1 MEPTFFTTVERMEEV
16 SDRLLQ
22 TAKKVGIDT
31 WEDRKKNQTPS
42 CYFGEGGIC
51 CKICSMGP
59 CRITPKAPKGIC
71 GATADT
77 IAGRNYLRMVAA
89 GAATHS
95 DHGREI
101 CRVLYNADPNG
112 SYKITDVAKLQRIAK
127 EWGVETENRDIYDVA
142 REVAYTGL
150 MEYGKPFGKLNF
162 LERANEER
170 KKVWEEN
177 DVEPGAVDKEVV
189 KAMHM
194 THMGNTAD
202 AEALVHQGLRTG
214 MSDGWGGS
222 MMGTEFSD
230 VLFGIYQRGERL
242 DYSSVS
248 QSLRGVLVVALFSLG
263 LGVFKSLELAML
275 GMFVGGVLVTLL
287 YDVWHAKR
295 FTELAPYIKRSQTF
309 ALLREC
315 LPVVLATLFS
325 NAVVSVARQH
335 FGETYGAELL
345 GKYASVATPAVL
357 VQALSQFLFTP
368 VLVPLSRKWA
378 EGSGFVAYLTKSL
391 GLTVVLVIAVVVLV
405 ALAGPWLLTT
415 VYGPSI
421 ADSIYLLPGV
431 LVCTVLL
438 ALSRFLCDTLV
449 VCRNMRGVLVSN
461 ALALVACLVLMTPI
475 EAGQGAQGIN
485 IVVALATLAGIV
497 ASVVALVLSI
507 RRRSATQEE
516 AS

>member
-1 MEPTFFTTVERMEEV
+1 MSAWAGVCMTSAAKEVPKPLSVKLNMLVNAAGSLFYQGCLWLITVLVVALSHGYEASGVLAFAMTIGNMFNPIATYSIRTYQV
-16 SDRLLQ
+16 SDTDEKYSSNNYVAMRMITILGALAVMVPYALTFSTYRPSMLCVILYLLF
-22 TAKKVGIDT
+22 KCD
-31 WEDRKKNQTPS
+31 
-42 CYFGEGGIC
+42 
-51 CKICSMGP
+51 
-59 CRITPKAPKGIC
+59 
-71 GATADT
+71 
-77 IAGRNYLRMVAA
+77 
-89 GAATHS
+89 
-95 DHGREI
+95 
-101 CRVLYNADPNG
+101 
-112 SYKITDVAKLQRIAK
+112 
-127 EWGVETENRDIYDVA
+127 
-142 REVAYTGL
+142 
-150 MEYGKPFGKLNF
+150 
-162 LERANEER
+162 
-170 KKVWEEN
+170 
-177 DVEPGAVDKEVV
+177 
-189 KAMHM
+189 
-194 THMGNTAD
+194 
-202 AEALVHQGLRTG
+202 EA
-214 MSDGWGGS
+214 
-222 MMGTEFSD
+222 FSD

-295 FTELAPYIKRSQTF
+295 FTELAPYIKRNQTF

-391 GLTVVLVIAVVVLV
+391 GLTVVLVIAVVALV

-438 ALSRFLCDTLV
+438 AFSRFLCDTLV

-507 RRRSATQEE
+507 KRRGATQGE